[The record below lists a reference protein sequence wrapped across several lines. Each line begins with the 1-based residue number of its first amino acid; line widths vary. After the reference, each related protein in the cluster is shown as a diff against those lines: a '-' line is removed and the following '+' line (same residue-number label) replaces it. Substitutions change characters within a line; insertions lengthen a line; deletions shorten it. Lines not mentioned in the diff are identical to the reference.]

1 MELDKTNIVIRER
14 GYLEIMD
21 LALRVIRAHAGPL
34 ALALLAGVAPM
45 MLLNAWLLADYSE
58 RTYQPGTLTPS
69 IPLNLLATFFVGIW
83 DMRHYLFFTLV
94 LVTWQMPLAAAP
106 ATVYLGEALFSSRPQ
121 LGKIVRS
128 LRESLPQLLV
138 YQVLL
143 RGLLVP
149 VVLFAPTVLSVLAF
163 LVLLG
168 YWPYLFI
175 WRPYLNEVILLE
187 RNPMRAAKRDAMTS
201 RRRTRVLHAGQA
213 GDLFARW
220 MAAAAIGFLLLFSL
234 WMSIGVLRMMLLSE
248 LAWSD
253 GMFTFDFQLTLWIV
267 VSYFTV
273 VRFLSY
279 VDLRIRRE
287 GWEVELAMRAEEARL
302 KGQLT

>member
-1 MELDKTNIVIRER
+1 MENPSVAHPEPAARFAAVRAST
-14 GYLEIMD
+14 
-21 LALRVIRAHAGPL
+21 LALCEPLSAEDMALQSMPDASPVKWHLAHTSWFFETFV
-34 ALALLAGVAPM
+34 LAGSSDCYRPFHPRFEQLFNSYYRA
-45 MLLNAWLLADYSE
+45 
-58 RTYQPGTLTPS
+58 
-69 IPLNLLATFFVGIW
+69 VGEP
-83 DMRHYLFFTLV
+83 F
-94 LVTWQMPLAAAP
+94 
-106 ATVYLGEALFSSRPQ
+106 SRP
-121 LGKIVRS
+121 R
-128 LRESLPQLLV
+128 
-138 YQVLL
+138 
-143 RGLLVP
+143 RGLL
-149 VVLFAPTVLSVLAF
+149 S
-163 LVLLG
+163 
-168 YWPYLFI
+168 
-175 WRPYLNEVILLE
+175 RPSLNEVILLE